1 MTIARGSVTM
11 SSAGTD
17 HLAAHPLVDGLTGL
31 GQRLRRLDARRP
43 WLFDAAVV
51 AAVLLVFCAPDFV
64 RHSDDRRD
72 LQMLLYHPAPAGT
85 LALQLGLVLPLFWR
99 RRAPTAA
106 FYTIAAVFV
115 LQWSLGVL
123 LRADVALV
131 IAVYS
136 LVLRVH
142 PARLPWAGLTVAA
155 ALGLVAWRVSAVV
168 SPWDALFFLYSA
180 ATAAAALGF
189 AIRIRRAQL
198 AALRDRAQRL
208 EIERDQRSRLAAAA
222 ERTRVAREMHD
233 IVGHSLSVIISLA
246 DGGSYAVGGNPQRGR
261 EALELIGDTGRQA
274 LAELRRVLGVLR
286 EETEAAELHPQP
298 GIAEIGA
305 LCERIRAAGPDVVYR
320 TAGDVDALDRGVQL
334 TAYRIAQEAL
344 TNALRYAGPRTALD
358 VGLAAGGERLQIT
371 VHDTGPQP
379 PEHPPPPAAKPGH
392 GLAGMRERAAL
403 YAGTVEAGPRP
414 GGGWTVRATLDLTP
428 LPAPEGRP

>member
-1 MTIARGSVTM
+1 M

-17 HLAAHPLVDGLTGL
+17 QLAAYPLVGRLAGL
-31 GQRLRRLDARRP
+31 GQRARRLDARWP

-51 AAVLLVFCAPDFV
+51 AAVLLVFCMPDLV
-64 RHSDDRRD
+64 HTDERRE
-72 LQMLLYHPAPAGT
+72 LQVLLNHPPLAAT
-85 LALQLGLVLPLFWR
+85 VALQLGLVLPLFWR
-99 RRAPTAA
+99 RRAPTAT
-106 FYTIAAVFV
+106 FYAIATVFV

-123 LRADVALV
+123 LRADVALL
-131 IAVYS
+131 IAIYS

-142 PARLPWAGLTVAA
+142 PARLLWAGLTVAL
-155 ALGLVAWRVSAVV
+155 ALALVAWRASAVV
-168 SPWDALFFLYSA
+168 TPWDALFFLYSA

-208 EIERDQRSRLAAAA
+208 EIERDQRSKLAAAA

-233 IVGHSLSVIISLA
+233 IIGHSLSVIISLA
-246 DGGSYAVGGNPQRGR
+246 DGGAYAVGSNPQRGR
-261 EALELIGDTGRQA
+261 EALELIGDTSRQA

-286 EETEAAELHPQP
+286 NETEAAELHPQP
-298 GIAEIGA
+298 GVAEISA
-305 LCERIRAAGPDVVYR
+305 LCERIRVAGPEVVYR
-320 TAGDVDALDRGVQL
+320 TVGNVDALDPGVQL

-344 TNALRYAGPRTALD
+344 TNALRYAGPHTALD
-358 VGLAAGGERLQIT
+358 VGLTAADGRLLIT

-379 PEHPPPPAAKPGH
+379 PDRPPPPPAKPGH

-403 YAGTVEAGPRP
+403 YAGTVEAGPRL
-414 GGGWTVRATLDLTP
+414 GGGWTVRATLDVTP
-428 LPAPEGRP
+428 LAALEGRT